1 MIEFYDDA
9 LLQLAFPVVLVDAA
23 GRVRKINKAAEQ
35 LFPAPQE
42 TIALKPPP
50 SGTVCFQQKLQCG
63 DLFLAADVI
72 PVLCNGETCYL
83 LFPAKDDQLDIDQVL
98 ENIDDAVVVADKNGK
113 VEKMNEVFTRL
124 SGVDRKMLLGVNLR
138 EAVSREIILHAS
150 STIKVLELKKAINM
164 NVRYQT
170 GKHVTWTSKPV
181 FNQKGEISR
190 VISTGRDITELIKLE
205 EDLRRTEALKD
216 EYYGKLK
223 EFEEFL
229 GEGRIICSSD
239 SMQKVLRMSIKAAK
253 AESSVFIW
261 GESGVGKEVVANL
274 IHRLSARQEKPFIEV
289 NCAAIPSELLESE
302 FFGYEEGA
310 FTSSRRGGSKGL
322 FEEADGG
329 IIFLDEVGEL
339 PVRLQSKFLRVLE
352 DKQIMRIGGNKLIP
366 INVRIMASTN
376 LTREE
381 LIDNRKFRQDL
392 FYRLNVIPIY
402 IPPLRE
408 RRDDIIPLIHYFLN
422 YFNKQ
427 HGSEIKIPRNLM
439 MRLYNYDWP
448 GNVRELKNVI
458 ERLVILSEAG
468 EISESNYDLVNQF
481 GMHIETDDEEIAV
494 TKLMPLKEAISKV
507 ENIIIRKAC
516 KEQGSII
523 KAAELLRLDPST
535 LHRKI
540 KKNRIK
546 INP

>member
-1 MIEFYDDA
+1 
-9 LLQLAFPVVLVDAA
+9 
-23 GRVRKINKAAEQ
+23 
-35 LFPAPQE
+35 
-42 TIALKPPP
+42 
-50 SGTVCFQQKLQCG
+50 
-63 DLFLAADVI
+63 
-72 PVLCNGETCYL
+72 
-83 LFPAKDDQLDIDQVL
+83 
-98 ENIDDAVVVADKNGK
+98 
-113 VEKMNEVFTRL
+113 
-124 SGVDRKMLLGVNLR
+124 
-138 EAVSREIILHAS
+138 
-150 STIKVLELKKAINM
+150 
-164 NVRYQT
+164 
-170 GKHVTWTSKPV
+170 
-181 FNQKGEISR
+181 
-190 VISTGRDITELIKLE
+190 
-205 EDLRRTEALKD
+205 
-216 EYYGKLK
+216 
-223 EFEEFL
+223 
-229 GEGRIICSSD
+229 
-239 SMQKVLRMSIKAAK
+239 MQKVLRMSIKAAK